1 MTPRRL
7 ARRSA
12 AALAIALALGALA
25 LAPVAVF
32 ADAGHTG
39 ADARLAVRTVGPI
52 GMTVG
57 DLDRSLDF
65 YQRVL
70 GFEKIAEVELA
81 GESWERLEGVFGL
94 RMRVATLR
102 LGEDEILLTEYLTPQ
117 GRPIAP
123 DARAN
128 DRDFQ
133 HLAIVV
139 RDMARAYAWLRQN
152 RVRHASTGPQRL
164 PDWNEAAAGIEAFYF
179 RDPDGH
185 FLELIAFPP
194 DKGAARWHRP
204 GNDLFLGIDHT
215 AIVVA
220 DTAASLRFYRDLM
233 GLSVA
238 GESRNSGPEQEHLN
252 GVQGARLRITT
263 LRASRGPGIE
273 LLEYLAPQDGRRA
286 ASDARAND
294 LVHWQTRLV
303 VDDVADA
310 AAALRAA
317 RVPFVSPGAVAF
329 DDAPL
334 GFTSAFVV
342 RDPDG
347 HTLELADDASPASRK
362 ESTP

>member
-1 MTPRRL
+1 MALAARL
-7 ARRSA
+7 PSTSA
-12 AALAIALALGALA
+12 AADTGPTRAGAPAAIRA
-25 LAPVAVF
+25 
-32 ADAGHTG
+32 
-39 ADARLAVRTVGPI
+39 VGPI
-52 GMTVG
+52 GMTVA

-70 GFEKIAEVELA
+70 GFEQIGEVELV
-81 GESWERLEGVFGL
+81 GESWERLHGVFGL

-102 LGEDEILLTEYLTPQ
+102 LGDERVLLTEYLTPP
-117 GRPIAP
+117 GRAIAA

-139 RDMARAYAWLRQN
+139 RDMARAYAWLRDN

-164 PDWNEAAAGIEAFYF
+164 PDWNRAAAGIEAFYF

-204 GNDLFLGIDHT
+204 GDDLFLGIDHT

-220 DTAASLRFYRDLM
+220 DSGASLRLYRDLLGM
-233 GLSVA
+233 RVA
-238 GESRNSGPEQEHLN
+238 GESENSGTEQEHLN
-252 GVQGARLRITT
+252 GVAGARLHITT
-263 LRASRGPGIE
+263 LRAATGPGIE
-273 LLEYLAPQDGRRA
+273 LLEYVSPRDGRPA
-286 ASDARAND
+286 ARDARASD
-294 LVHWQTRLV
+294 VAHWQTRLT
-303 VDDVADA
+303 VDDVPDA

-317 RVPFVSPGAVAF
+317 RIPFVSPGAVALP
-329 DDAPL
+329 DAPL
-334 GFTSAFVV
+334 GSTSALVV

-347 HTLELADDASPASRK
+347 HAIELADDASSVARQ